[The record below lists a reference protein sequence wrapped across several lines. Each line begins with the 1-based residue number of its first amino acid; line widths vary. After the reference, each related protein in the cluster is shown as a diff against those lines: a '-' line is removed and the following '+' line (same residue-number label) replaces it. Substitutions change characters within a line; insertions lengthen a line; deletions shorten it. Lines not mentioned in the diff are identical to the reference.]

1 MGGRGGEGEGGG
13 GSIKNLDQLVVLI
26 ALSPALIVPLPVNR
40 FSNKGAPS
48 APNSIL
54 RNPPFCSL
62 ASF

>member
-1 MGGRGGEGEGGG
+1 MWGKGEGGRAV

-48 APNSIL
+48 APNSIQ

>member
-1 MGGRGGEGEGGG
+1 MGGGGG
-13 GSIKNLDQLVVLI
+13 GWERGVGSIKNLDQLVVLI

>member
-1 MGGRGGEGEGGG
+1 M